1 MGALGQSG
9 ARESVPWRRD
19 GAARGEDLDIA
30 DRMKGLAFIQVRAAR
45 EAGGGLLDFSE
56 GSLAELDGLI
66 TRDVAKTP
74 EDPTMLSEVIGA
86 YLGETL
92 VRRLGAD
99 WAEDGGHPVL
109 GLGDLHLDPLRRAY
123 LRVTEGE
130 ARSLLSYFRAVR
142 AAKDAGR
149 AGGVLEDA

>member
-1 MGALGQSG
+1 M
-9 ARESVPWRRD
+9 
-19 GAARGEDLDIA
+19 DIA

-66 TRDVAKTP
+66 SRDVAPAP
-74 EDPTMLSEVIGA
+74 EDPEMLSEVIGA

-92 VRRLGAD
+92 VRKLGAA
-99 WAEDGGHPVL
+99 WAEDAGRPVL
-109 GLGDLHLDPLRRAY
+109 ELGQLHLDPLRRAY

-130 ARSLLSYFRAVR
+130 SRSLAGYFQTVR
-142 AAKDAGR
+142 NARDRGPR
-149 AGGVLEDA
+149 GGVVEDA